1 MWRGLRRTQEEQ
13 IDGQLSLWLRQ
24 RPHGG
29 GTLGKSVLPAGRCWS
44 LQGDWAPP
52 GLPVGEESACRRGD
66 PGSFLGSGRC
76 PGEGNDTPL
85 QILAWKNPMEG
96 EAWRATV
103 PGVASVSGAG
113 RHRRGRAEEST
124 ANAEKTLLSS
134 PEPRCRP
141 LLTTFSVVKV
151 AQSCPTHC
159 DPVDYP
165 VGGILQ
171 ARILEQVAFPL
182 PRGSSQPR
190 DWTQVSRIAGGF
202 FTSWVTREG
211 P

>member
-13 IDGQLSLWLRQ
+13 IEGQLSLWLRQ

-29 GTLGKSVLPAGRCWS
+29 ATLGKSVLPAGRCWS

-52 GLPVGEESACRRGD
+52 GLPVGEESACRRGE

-124 ANAEKTLLSS
+124 ANAKKTLLCLRQS
-134 PEPRCRP
+134 PAVAPYWQRLALWKSLSRVRLTVIPWTIQSVEFSRP
-141 LLTTFSVVKV
+141 
-151 AQSCPTHC
+151 
-159 DPVDYP
+159 
-165 VGGILQ
+165 
-171 ARILEQVAFPL
+171 
-182 PRGSSQPR
+182 GS
-190 DWTQVSRIAGGF
+190 WSR
-202 FTSWVTREG
+202 
-211 P
+211 